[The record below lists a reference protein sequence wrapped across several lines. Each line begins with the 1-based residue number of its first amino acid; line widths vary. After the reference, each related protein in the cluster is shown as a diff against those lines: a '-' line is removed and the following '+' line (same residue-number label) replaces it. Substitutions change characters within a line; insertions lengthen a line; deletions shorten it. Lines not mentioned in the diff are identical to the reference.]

1 MSFLELE
8 AFSLQ
13 RLLQSFKS
21 FYFPCSFPSVTLSLT
36 LAAGMVLVYSVT
48 VFTIIVPHSE
58 LLGTALCIKYIAY
71 AQSMLMLSKV

>member
-36 LAAGMVLVYSVT
+36 LAACMVLVSVT
-48 VFTIIVPHSE
+48 AFTIIVPYSE
-58 LLGTALCIKYIAY
+58 LLGTALCIKYIAF

>member
-13 RLLQSFKS
+13 SLLQSFKS

-36 LAAGMVLVYSVT
+36 LAACMVLVSVT
-48 VFTIIVPHSE
+48 VFTIIVPYSE
-58 LLGTALCIKYIAY
+58 LLGTALCIKYIAF